1 MAGKS
6 KTRIVMEEFK
16 KGQLNIG
23 KSPKKVTSRKQAIAI
38 ALSEQ
43 KRVNSKK
50 NNILLYLNWLKN
62 YADTVG
68 YGCSNQPS
76 STKPFTFG

>member
-6 KTRIVMEEFK
+6 KTRLVMEEFK
-16 KGQLNIG
+16 KGQLNVVKI
-23 KSPKKVTSRKQAIAI
+23 PKKLTSRKQAIAV

-50 NNILLYLNWLKN
+50 K
-62 YADTVG
+62 
-68 YGCSNQPS
+68 
-76 STKPFTFG
+76 

>member
-6 KTRIVMEEFK
+6 KTRLVMEEFK
-16 KGQLNIG
+16 KGQLNVG
-23 KSPKKVTSRKQAIAI
+23 KSHKKVTSGKQAIAI

-50 NNILLYLNWLKN
+50 NNILLYLNWLKS
-62 YADTVG
+62 YADTIE
-68 YGCSNQPS
+68 YDCSNQSS
-76 STKPFTFG
+76 ST

>member
-16 KGQLNIG
+16 KGQLNVG
-23 KSPKKVTSRKQAIAI
+23 KSHKKVTSRKQAIAI

-50 NNILLYLNWLKN
+50 K
-62 YADTVG
+62 
-68 YGCSNQPS
+68 
-76 STKPFTFG
+76 